1 MPFDGDRMKIKTFIS
16 ECIVYLDMNNSI
28 YDTDKPKIAFMLSF
42 MTEKEALQWK
52 EQYLCSITG
61 PGRKM
66 TYLTFDNFVNRLEEA
81 FNAVNEMDLAIHKL
95 ALL

>member
-1 MPFDGDRMKIKTFIS
+1 MKIKTFIS
-16 ECIVYLDMNNSI
+16 ECLVYLDMNNSI
-28 YDTDKPKIAFMLSF
+28 YDTDKLKIAF

-52 EQYLCSITG
+52 EQYLCSITR

-66 TYLTFDNFVNRLEEA
+66 TYLTFDTFVNKLEEA
-81 FNAVNEMDLAIHKL
+81 FKAVNKTDSAIHKL